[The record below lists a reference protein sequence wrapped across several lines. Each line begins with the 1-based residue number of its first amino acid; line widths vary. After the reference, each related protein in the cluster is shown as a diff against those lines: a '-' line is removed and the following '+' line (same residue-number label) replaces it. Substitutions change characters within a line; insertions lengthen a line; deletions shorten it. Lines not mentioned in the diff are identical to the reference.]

1 MSNLKN
7 YLNNFMIDK
16 VDLHTHTTH
25 SDGFYTPEELI
36 LKAKLLGIKAI
47 SITDHDSIS
56 AFSEASAIGKKTG
69 VEVIPGVELSTDI
82 GESEVHILGYLFDTK
97 DKDLK
102 GYLKFF
108 REERYKR
115 ACRIIEK
122 LNSLGFTLSIDEIK
136 LANKNSAIGRP
147 HIAKLLYDKGYVK
160 TYIEAFNKFIGNG
173 CPAHIKKVHLSPQ
186 SAFKIIKDAGGLS
199 FIAHP
204 GKMPE
209 TLLKDLIDAGVDG
222 IEVIHPSHSP
232 SKVNFYKGVV
242 NSFYLLSSG
251 GSDFH
256 GGKRE
261 DDKNFGKYY
270 VGYEI
275 LENLKKSQYRNTA

>member
-7 YLNNFMIDK
+7 YITDFMIDK

-25 SDGFYTPEELI
+25 SDGFHTPEELI
-36 LKAKLLGIKAI
+36 LKAKSLGIKAI
-47 SITDHDSIS
+47 SITDHDSVS
-56 AFSEASAIGKKTG
+56 AFPEAYSIGEKNG
-69 VEVIPGVELSTDI
+69 IEVIPGVELSTDI
-82 GESEVHILGYLFDTK
+82 GGSEVHILGYLFDVK

-108 REERYKR
+108 RDERYKR

-136 LANKNSAIGRP
+136 LASKNSAIGRP
-147 HIAKLLYDKGYVK
+147 HIAKLLHEKGYVK
-160 TYIEAFNKFIGNG
+160 SYLEAFNKYIGNG
-173 CPAHIKKVHLSPQ
+173 CPAFEKKVHLSPQ
-186 SAFKIIKDAGGLS
+186 SAFKILNDAGGLS

-204 GKMPE
+204 SNMPE
-209 TLLKDLIDAGVDG
+209 TLLKDFIDAGVDG
-222 IEVIHPSHSP
+222 IEVYHPSHSL

-242 NSFYLLSSG
+242 NEFFLLSSG

-270 VGYEI
+270 VSYEI
-275 LENLKKSQYRNTA
+275 LENMKKNQYRNTA